1 MVENSRKKVW
11 TYATPKSEPELQIFE
26 KLSPYLRD
34 EDTVLVWSSGSPLF
48 TSFKLTKGNQPTDD
62 GNFILS
68 KEERTELLAGCPNAA
83 PFIRHYL
90 GGEDFLHEK
99 KPLRYCLWLKDAPLS
114 LVTNNSELKRR
125 VRAVREFRLKSTAKP
140 TRDKADTPTEFFS
153 NPQKDRAFLAIPR
166 VSGETRVYIPMG
178 FIPQGVIASDSVSIV
193 PEADTYAFGV
203 LTSSVHMAWMRAVAG
218 RLEMRYRYSGGVVF
232 NTFVWPTSEK
242 SRSKIERTAQGI
254 LDARSHH
261 PEATLAEMY
270 GDDVMPAN
278 LRKAHRENDRAVLE
292 AYGLSPDSTEKE
304 IVDHLLQLYS
314 QKVIEVER
322 RETVE
327 AAARKALGKSA
338 APDGFEALK
347 AQALD
352 GKLSVEDFLDQAKAL
367 KKAAK
372 KR

>member
-1 MVENSRKKVW
+1 
-11 TYATPKSEPELQIFE
+11 
-26 KLSPYLRD
+26 
-34 EDTVLVWSSGSPLF
+34 
-48 TSFKLTKGNQPTDD
+48 
-62 GNFILS
+62 
-68 KEERTELLAGCPNAA
+68 
-83 PFIRHYL
+83 
-90 GGEDFLHEK
+90 
-99 KPLRYCLWLKDAPLS
+99 
-114 LVTNNSELKRR
+114 
-125 VRAVREFRLKSTAKP
+125 
-140 TRDKADTPTEFFS
+140 
-153 NPQKDRAFLAIPR
+153 
-166 VSGETRVYIPMG
+166 
-178 FIPQGVIASDSVSIV
+178 
-193 PEADTYAFGV
+193 
-203 LTSSVHMAWMRAVAG
+203 
-218 RLEMRYRYSGGVVF
+218 
-232 NTFVWPTSEK
+232 
-242 SRSKIERTAQGI
+242 
-254 LDARSHH
+254 
-261 PEATLAEMY
+261 MY

-372 KR
+372 KPELPGRNS

>member
-1 MVENSRKKVW
+1 MQAGPVFRTFQKRPRQSV
-11 TYATPKSEPELQIFE
+11 
-26 KLSPYLRD
+26 
-34 EDTVLVWSSGSPLF
+34 VGPLF
-48 TSFKLTKGNQPTDD
+48 
-62 GNFILS
+62 
-68 KEERTELLAGCPNAA
+68 NAA
-83 PFIRHYL
+83 VPVVIRLLLEEGDAVLRLFREVVVDHHVCEDL
-90 GGEDFLHEK
+90 GGF
-99 KPLRYCLWLKDAPLS
+99 
-114 LVTNNSELKRR
+114 V
-125 VRAVREFRLKSTAKP
+125 
-140 TRDKADTPTEFFS
+140 
-153 NPQKDRAFLAIPR
+153 
-166 VSGETRVYIPMG
+166 
-178 FIPQGVIASDSVSIV
+178 
-193 PEADTYAFGV
+193 
-203 LTSSVHMAWMRAVAG
+203 
-218 RLEMRYRYSGGVVF
+218 VVF

-261 PEATLAEMY
+261 PQATLAEMY

-322 RETVE
+322 REAVE